1 MKLFMFI
8 MAILIAFLVIY
19 ALTKTKKPYKTAFK
33 SAVSGLSALLFV
45 NLISGRT
52 GCYIGVN
59 TATVFISTI
68 LSVPGV
74 ICLLIMKL
82 IYHY

>member
-1 MKLFMFI
+1 MKIFMFI
-8 MAILIAFLVIY
+8 SAVFIFTIVVF
-19 ALTKTKKPYKTAFK
+19 ALSKNGRPYITAFK

-59 TATVFISTI
+59 TRTVFISTV